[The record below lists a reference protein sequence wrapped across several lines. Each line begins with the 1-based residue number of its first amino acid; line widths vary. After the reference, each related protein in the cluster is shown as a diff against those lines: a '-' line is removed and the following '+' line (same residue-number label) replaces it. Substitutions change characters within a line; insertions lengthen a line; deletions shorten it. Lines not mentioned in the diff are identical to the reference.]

1 MASYFAHLHLHSNYS
16 LLAGTSSIKRLI
28 DKAASFGM
36 PALALTD
43 TNNLY
48 GAIPFYKLAKER
60 GLKPIIGAEIEYQGE
75 KAVLLA
81 RKREGYANICRIITK
96 RNLSKDFFLKK
107 NLIKHGDDLYILSED
122 VPLLQSIAKER
133 GTRYLYAELISY
145 RDNSTL
151 ARQARLRS
159 VFDAARKAKLKMVA
173 TNDVYMAERKEHR
186 LHKVLRAIKENTL
199 LSKVA
204 PEKICHPEAY
214 FKSPEEMAA
223 LFKDYPQVLAN
234 TKRIVEECNLDLGL
248 GKVVFPEYPLP
259 EGETAHSFLYK
270 LSFQDLKEKYS
281 PITPEAIKRLNYE
294 LEVINKLGFSEYFI
308 IVWDIVNF
316 AQRQNIP
323 IMGRGSA
330 ASSLVTYCLG
340 ITNVDPL
347 KYDLYFERFLNL
359 SRSDLPDIDL
369 DLCWRRRD
377 EVIDYVYEKYGP
389 NRVAMISTHNTFQGR
404 SAFREVAKVFGVAND
419 IVNRLSRRIPYSGAK
434 NLSRIIRS
442 APECRGFPLNKEPFK
457 TILKIT
463 PQLDGFPRHLS
474 IHCGGIVICPT
485 GLTNYFPLEEATKGI
500 VISQFEMNAVGDMGL
515 VKIDLL
521 GHRALSVI
529 QETLKWIKENRGIE
543 LNIDKIPDKD
553 PETIKLLRTGR
564 TLSCGQIESP
574 AMRNLMQMLN
584 TSCIDELIA
593 ALALVRPGPSGIG
606 MKELYIK
613 RARGEEETTAV
624 HPIMADLLKDTYGVM
639 LYQEDILRVAHQ
651 VAGFTLEEG
660 DELRKAISKERSEEK
675 MKEIEGHFL
684 KKAAGR
690 GITFDAAKK
699 IWRQIANFASYA
711 FCKAHAATYGILA
724 YQGAYLKAHYPLE
737 YMTSVM
743 NNHMGM
749 YARSAHLAEARRLG
763 LKILLPDINKSDFE
777 YTVEDGAMRI
787 GLIQVRSLSIRA
799 IESILKERKKREF
812 CSLNDFLTR
821 THIGKK
827 EVENLILC
835 GALDSLGTRP
845 ELLWELERVFRQKRP
860 SAEALLTNISYK
872 SSSARFPDYDVEK
885 KLQQEME
892 LLNLYVSCHP
902 LEAFRKHLKMDG
914 FVRSPKLREHINEDV
929 RTLGLLI
936 AVRKTPTKSNKIMEF
951 LTLEDEEGIFE
962 VTLFPREYQRYGHRI
977 RSVGPYIVEGKVES
991 QSGAVT
997 LTAKKVSLLDEVRQ
1011 SFPVPE
1017 RNL

>member
-1 MASYFAHLHLHSNYS
+1 MASDFAHLHLHSNYS
-16 LLAGTSSIKRLI
+16 LLAGTSSIERLI
-28 DKAASFGM
+28 DKALSPGI

-60 GLKPIIGAEIEYQGE
+60 GLKPLIGAEIEYKSE

-81 RKREGYANICRIITK
+81 RNSQGYANICRIITE
-96 RNLSKDFFLKK
+96 RNLSKDFSIKDS
-107 NLIKHGDDLYILSED
+107 LIKYGDGLNILSED
-122 VPLLQSIAKER
+122 VKLLSSIAKKR
-133 GTRYLYAELISY
+133 GTRYLYAELINY
-145 RDNSTL
+145 GNNSSK
-151 ARQARLRS
+151 LRS
-159 VFDAARKAKLKMVA
+159 IFEAAHKAGIDMVA
-173 TNDVYMAERKEHR
+173 TNDVYMCERKEHG
-186 LHKVLRAIKENTL
+186 LHKVLTAIKENTL

-204 PEKICHPEAY
+204 PEKICSPEAY
-214 FKSPEEMAA
+214 LKSPKEMAA
-223 LFKDYPQVLAN
+223 LFKDYPQALVN
-234 TKRIVEECNLDLGL
+234 TKRIAEDCNLDLGL

-259 EGETAHSFLYK
+259 DGETAYSFLYK
-270 LSFQDLKEKYS
+270 LCFQGLKEKYS
-281 PITPEAIKRLNYE
+281 PITPEAIKRLTYE

-316 AQRQNIP
+316 ARKQNIP

-330 ASSLVTYCLG
+330 ASSLVTYCLSV
-340 ITNVDPL
+340 TNVDPL
-347 KYDLYFERFLNL
+347 KYNLYFERFLNL

-377 EVIDYVYEKYGP
+377 EVIDYVYQRYGP

-442 APECRGFPLNKEPFK
+442 APECRSFPLHKEPFK

-463 PQLDGFPRHLS
+463 PQLNGFPRHLS

-485 GLTNYFPLEEATKGI
+485 KLTDYFPLEEAAKGI
-500 VISQFEMNAVGDMGL
+500 VISQFEMNAVEDMGL

-529 QETLKWIKENRGIE
+529 QETLKWIKDSLGMEV
-543 LNIDKIPDKD
+543 NIDKIPDKD
-553 PETIKLLRTGR
+553 PKAIKLLKTGR

-606 MKELYIK
+606 MKEHYIK
-613 RARGEEETTAV
+613 RARGEEETTTV
-624 HPIMADLLKDTYGVM
+624 HPIMADLLKDTYGIM
-639 LYQEDILRVAHQ
+639 LHQEDILRVAHCI
-651 VAGFTLEEG
+651 AGFTLEEG
-660 DELRKAISKERSEEK
+660 DQLRKAISKERSEEK

-690 GITFDAAKK
+690 GIALDVAKK
-699 IWRQIANFASYA
+699 IWQQIANFASYA

-724 YQGAYLKAHYPLE
+724 YQAAYLKAHYPLE

-787 GLIQVRSLSIRA
+787 GLSQVRSLSTRA

-812 CSLNDFLTR
+812 SSLSDFLAR

-827 EVENLILC
+827 EEENLILC
-835 GALDSLGTRP
+835 GAMDSLGTRP
-845 ELLWELERVFRQKRP
+845 ELLWELERAFRQKRP
-860 SAEALLTNISYK
+860 TAEALLTNIYYK

-885 KLQQEME
+885 KLEQEMD
-892 LLNLYVSCHP
+892 LLDLYVSCHP
-902 LEAFRKHLKMDG
+902 LEVFRKHLKMDG
-914 FVRSPKLREHINEDV
+914 FVRSPKLSEHINEDV

-936 AVRKTPTKSNKIMEF
+936 AVRRTPTKSNRIMEF

-962 VTLFPREYQRYGHRI
+962 VTLFPREYQRYGHLI
-977 RSVGPYIVEGKVES
+977 RSVGPYIVEGKVEC
-991 QSGAVT
+991 QYGAVT
-997 LTAKKVSLLDEVRQ
+997 LTAKKVSLLGEVRQ

>member
-16 LLAGTSSIKRLI
+16 LLAGTSTIERLI
-28 DKAASFGM
+28 DKAASLGM
-36 PALALTD
+36 SALALTD

-48 GAIPFYKLAKER
+48 GAIPFYKLARER
-60 GLKPIIGAEIEYQGE
+60 GLKPIIGAEIEYRSE

-81 RKREGYANICRIITK
+81 RNRQGYANICRIITE
-96 RNLSKDFFLKK
+96 RNLSKNFSLKDS
-107 NLIKHGDDLYILSED
+107 LIRNGDGLYILSQD
-122 VPLLQSIAKER
+122 VPLLRSIARER
-133 GTRYLYAELISY
+133 GPRYLYAELINY
-145 RDNSTL
+145 KDNLPRLHST
-151 ARQARLRS
+151 
-159 VFDAARKAKLKMVA
+159 FEAARKAKLKMVA
-173 TNDVYMAERKEHR
+173 TNDVYICERKEHG

-199 LSKVA
+199 LSKIA
-204 PEKICHPEAY
+204 PEKICSPEAY
-214 FKSPEEMAA
+214 LKSLKEMEA
-223 LFKDYPQVLAN
+223 LFRNYPRALVN
-234 TKRIVEECNLDLGL
+234 TERIAEDCNLDLSL
-248 GKVVFPEYPLP
+248 GKIVFPQYPLP
-259 EGETAHSFLYK
+259 QGETAYSFLYK
-270 LSFQDLKEKYS
+270 LCFQGLKEKCS
-281 PITPEAIKRLNYE
+281 PITPEAIKRLTYE
-294 LEVINKLGFSEYFI
+294 LEVINKLALSEYFI

-316 AQRQNIP
+316 ARKKNIP

-330 ASSLVTYCLG
+330 ASSLVTYCLSV
-340 ITNVDPL
+340 TNVDPL

-377 EVIDYVYEKYGP
+377 EVIDYVYQRYGP
-389 NRVAMISTHNTFQGR
+389 SRVAMISTHNTFQGR
-404 SAFREVAKVFGVAND
+404 SAFREMAKVFGVANE
-419 IVNRLSRRIPYSGAK
+419 IVNRLSRRIPYAGAK
-434 NLSRIIRS
+434 NLSRIIQS
-442 APECRGFPLNKEPFK
+442 APECRGFPLHKEPFK
-457 TILKIT
+457 TILEIT

-485 GLTNYFPLEEATKGI
+485 KLTDYFPLEEATKGI
-500 VISQFEMNAVGDMGL
+500 VISQFEMNAVEDMGL

-521 GHRALSVI
+521 GHRALSTI
-529 QETLKWIKENRGIE
+529 QETLRWIKESQGIE
-543 LNIDKIPDKD
+543 VSIDEIPDKE
-553 PETIKLLRTGR
+553 PKTINLLKRGQ

-584 TSCIDELIA
+584 TSSIDELIA

-613 RARGEEETTAV
+613 RARGEEEISAV
-624 HPIMADLLKDTYGVM
+624 HPIMADLLKDTYGIM

-660 DELRKAISKERSEEK
+660 DQLRKAISKERSEEK

-684 KKAAGR
+684 KKAAER
-690 GITFDAAKK
+690 GITPDAAQK
-699 IWRQIANFASYA
+699 IWRQIAHFASYA

-724 YQGAYLKAHYPLE
+724 YQAAYLKAHYPLE

-749 YARSAHLAEARRLG
+749 YARRAHLAEARRLG

-777 YTVEDGAMRI
+777 YTMEDGAMRI
-787 GLIQVRSLSIRA
+787 GLIQVRSLSTRG
-799 IESILKERKKREF
+799 IESILKEREKREF
-812 CSLNDFLTR
+812 SSLADFLGR

-835 GALDSLGTRP
+835 GALDCLGTRP
-845 ELLWELERVFRQKRP
+845 ELLWELERVFRQKRS
-860 SAEALLTNISYK
+860 SAAAFLTNISCK

-885 KLQQEME
+885 KLEQEMD
-892 LLNLYVSCHP
+892 LLDLYVSCHP
-902 LEAFRKHLKMDG
+902 LEVFRQHLKMDG
-914 FVRSPKLREHINEDV
+914 FVRSPELREHINEDV

-936 AVRKTPTKSNKIMEF
+936 AVRRTPTKSNRIMEF

-962 VTLFPREYQRYGHRI
+962 VTLFPREYQRYGHLI
-977 RSVGPYIVEGKVES
+977 RSVGPYVVEGKVES
-991 QSGAVT
+991 QYGAVT
-997 LTAKKVSLLDEVRQ
+997 ITAKKVSLLGEVGQ
-1011 SFPVPE
+1011 SSPVPE